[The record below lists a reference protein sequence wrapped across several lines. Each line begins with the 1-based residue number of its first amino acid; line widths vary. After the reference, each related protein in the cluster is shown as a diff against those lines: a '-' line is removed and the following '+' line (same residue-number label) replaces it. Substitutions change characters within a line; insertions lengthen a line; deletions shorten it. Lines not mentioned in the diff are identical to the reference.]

1 MSFYTELQVRYTD
14 FDTIDL
20 STEKQKILEIL
31 TEDSIHEDV
40 YDALVDAFT
49 NGHAGLR
56 IDSVYCLELIEKIT
70 ALFPNAN
77 FECRGLGEEYFYTW
91 ILCVVKMARSFL
103 AASLGKPKIL
113 LYKDN
118 PIHFCTF

>member
-40 YDALVDAFT
+40 YGDLV
-49 NGHAGLR
+49 HAYN
-56 IDSVYCLELIEKIT
+56 S
-70 ALFPNAN
+70 
-77 FECRGLGEEYFYTW
+77 
-91 ILCVVKMARSFL
+91 
-103 AASLGKPKIL
+103 
-113 LYKDN
+113 
-118 PIHFCTF
+118 

>member
-40 YDALVDAFT
+40 YGALVDAFS
-49 NGHAGLR
+49 
-56 IDSVYCLELIEKIT
+56 DSQASLNVDPVYCLELIEKIT

-91 ILCVVKMARSFL
+91 ILCVENGQIIFS
-103 AASLGKPKIL
+103 SKPWETE
-113 LYKDN
+113 N
-118 PIHFCTF
+118 PFI

>member
-20 STEKQKILEIL
+20 STEKQNILEIL
-31 TEDSIHEDV
+31 TEDSIHEGV
-40 YDALVDAFT
+40 YNALVDAFS
-49 NGHAGLR
+49 NGQAGLNV
-56 IDSVYCLELIEKIT
+56 DPVYCLELIEKIT

-91 ILCVVKMARSFL
+91 ILCVENGQIIFS
-103 AASLGKPKIL
+103 SKPWETE
-113 LYKDN
+113 N
-118 PIHFCTF
+118 PFI

>member
-40 YDALVDAFT
+40 YGDLVHAFSD
-49 NGHAGLR
+49 GQAGLNV
-56 IDSVYCLELIEKIT
+56 DPVYCLELIEKIT

-91 ILCVVKMARSFL
+91 ILCVENGQIIFS
-103 AASLGKPKIL
+103 SKPWETE
-113 LYKDN
+113 N
-118 PIHFCTF
+118 PFI

>member
-20 STEKQKILEIL
+20 STKKQKILEIL

-40 YDALVDAFT
+40 YGDLVHAFSD
-49 NGHAGLR
+49 GQAGLNV
-56 IDSVYCLELIEKIT
+56 DPVYCLQLIEKIT

-91 ILCVVKMARSFL
+91 ILCVENGQIIFS
-103 AASLGKPKIL
+103 SKPWETE
-113 LYKDN
+113 N
-118 PIHFCTF
+118 PFI

>member
-40 YDALVDAFT
+40 YGDLVHAFSD
-49 NGHAGLR
+49 GQAGLNV
-56 IDSVYCLELIEKIT
+56 DPVYCLQLIEKIT

-91 ILCVVKMARSFL
+91 ILCVENGQIIFS
-103 AASLGKPKIL
+103 SKPWETE
-113 LYKDN
+113 N
-118 PIHFCTF
+118 PFM

>member
-20 STEKQKILEIL
+20 STEKQNILEIL

-40 YDALVDAFT
+40 YNALVDAFS
-49 NGHAGLR
+49 NGQAGLNV
-56 IDSVYCLELIEKIT
+56 DPVYCLELIEKIT
-70 ALFPNAN
+70 TLFPNAN

-91 ILCVVKMARSFL
+91 ILCVENGQIIFS
-103 AASLGKPKIL
+103 SKPWETE
-113 LYKDN
+113 N
-118 PIHFCTF
+118 PFI

>member
-14 FDTIDL
+14 FDTIDF

-40 YDALVDAFT
+40 YGDLVHAFSD
-49 NGHAGLR
+49 GQAGLNV
-56 IDSVYCLELIEKIT
+56 DPVYCLQLIEKIT

-91 ILCVVKMARSFL
+91 ILCVENGQIIFS
-103 AASLGKPKIL
+103 SKPWETE
-113 LYKDN
+113 N
-118 PIHFCTF
+118 PFI

>member
-20 STEKQKILEIL
+20 STEKQNILEIL

-40 YDALVDAFT
+40 YNALVDAFS
-49 NGHAGLR
+49 NGQAGLNV
-56 IDSVYCLELIEKIT
+56 DPVYCLELIEKIT

-91 ILCVVKMARSFL
+91 ILCVENGQIIFS
-103 AASLGKPKIL
+103 SKPWETV
-113 LYKDN
+113 N
-118 PIHFCTF
+118 PFI

>member
-20 STEKQKILEIL
+20 STEKQNILEIL

-40 YDALVDAFT
+40 YNALVDAFS
-49 NGHAGLR
+49 NGQAGLNV
-56 IDSVYCLELIEKIT
+56 DPVYCLELIEKIT

-91 ILCVVKMARSFL
+91 ILCVENGQFIFS
-103 AASLGKPKIL
+103 SKPWETE
-113 LYKDN
+113 N
-118 PIHFCTF
+118 PFI

>member
-40 YDALVDAFT
+40 YGDLVDAFA
-49 NGHAGLR
+49 NEQAGLNVHP
-56 IDSVYCLELIEKIT
+56 VYCLQLIEKIT

-91 ILCVVKMARSFL
+91 ILCVENGQIIFS
-103 AASLGKPKIL
+103 SKPWESE
-113 LYKDN
+113 N
-118 PIHFCTF
+118 PFI

>member
-1 MSFYTELQVRYTD
+1 MSFYTELQARYTD

-20 STEKQKILEIL
+20 STEKQNILEIL

-40 YDALVDAFT
+40 YNALVDAFS
-49 NGHAGLR
+49 NGQAGLNV
-56 IDSVYCLELIEKIT
+56 DPVYCLELIEKIT

-91 ILCVVKMARSFL
+91 ILCVENGQIIFS
-103 AASLGKPKIL
+103 SKPWETE
-113 LYKDN
+113 N
-118 PIHFCTF
+118 PFI

>member
-40 YDALVDAFT
+40 YNALVDAFSD
-49 NGHAGLR
+49 GLAHLN
-56 IDSVYCLELIEKIT
+56 IDPIYCLELIEKIT

-91 ILCVVKMARSFL
+91 ILCVENGQIIFS
-103 AASLGKPKIL
+103 SKPWETE
-113 LYKDN
+113 N
-118 PIHFCTF
+118 PFI

>member
-14 FDTIDL
+14 FDMIDL
-20 STEKQKILEIL
+20 STEKQNILEIL

-40 YDALVDAFT
+40 YNALVDAFS
-49 NGHAGLR
+49 NGQAGLNV
-56 IDSVYCLELIEKIT
+56 DPVYCLELIEKIT

-91 ILCVVKMARSFL
+91 ILCVENGQIIFS
-103 AASLGKPKIL
+103 SKPWETE
-113 LYKDN
+113 N
-118 PIHFCTF
+118 PFI

>member
-31 TEDSIHEDV
+31 TMLAEGATHEDL
-40 YDALVDAFT
+40 YNDLASAFA
-49 NGHAGLR
+49 NGQADLN
-56 IDSVYCLELIEKIT
+56 IDPIYCEIIIEKIT

-91 ILCVVKMARSFL
+91 ILCVENGQIIFS
-103 AASLGKPKIL
+103 SKPWETE
-113 LYKDN
+113 N
-118 PIHFCTF
+118 PFI

>member
-40 YDALVDAFT
+40 YGDLVHAFSD
-49 NGHAGLR
+49 GQAGLNV
-56 IDSVYCLELIEKIT
+56 DPVYCLQLIEKIT

-91 ILCVVKMARSFL
+91 ILCVENGQIIFS
-103 AASLGKPKIL
+103 SKPWETE
-113 LYKDN
+113 N
-118 PIHFCTF
+118 PFI

>member
-20 STEKQKILEIL
+20 STEKQNILEIL

-40 YDALVDAFT
+40 YNALVDAFS
-49 NGHAGLR
+49 NGQADLNV
-56 IDSVYCLELIEKIT
+56 DPVYCLELIEKIT

-91 ILCVVKMARSFL
+91 ILCVENGQIIFS
-103 AASLGKPKIL
+103 SKPWETE
-113 LYKDN
+113 N
-118 PIHFCTF
+118 PFI

>member
-1 MSFYTELQVRYTD
+1 MSFCTELQVRYTD

-20 STEKQKILEIL
+20 STEKQNILEIL

-40 YDALVDAFT
+40 YNALVDAFS
-49 NGHAGLR
+49 NGQAGLNV
-56 IDSVYCLELIEKIT
+56 DPVYCLELIEKIT

-91 ILCVVKMARSFL
+91 ILCVENGQIIFS
-103 AASLGKPKIL
+103 SKPWETE
-113 LYKDN
+113 N
-118 PIHFCTF
+118 PFI

>member
-40 YDALVDAFT
+40 YTALVDAFS
-49 NGHAGLR
+49 NGQAGLNV
-56 IDSVYCLELIEKIT
+56 DPVYCLELIEKIT

-91 ILCVVKMARSFL
+91 ILCVENGQIIFS
-103 AASLGKPKIL
+103 SKPWESE
-113 LYKDN
+113 N
-118 PIHFCTF
+118 PFI

>member
-20 STEKQKILEIL
+20 STEKQNILEIL
-31 TEDSIHEDV
+31 TEDSTHEDV
-40 YDALVDAFT
+40 YNALVDAFS
-49 NGHAGLR
+49 NGQAGLNV
-56 IDSVYCLELIEKIT
+56 DPVYCLELIEKIT

-91 ILCVVKMARSFL
+91 ILCVENGQIIFS
-103 AASLGKPKIL
+103 SKPWETE
-113 LYKDN
+113 N
-118 PIHFCTF
+118 PFI

>member
-1 MSFYTELQVRYTD
+1 MSFYTELQFRYTD

-40 YDALVDAFT
+40 YGALVDAFSDGQASL
-49 NGHAGLR
+49 NV
-56 IDSVYCLELIEKIT
+56 DPVYCLQLIEKIT
-70 ALFPNAN
+70 PLFPNAN

-91 ILCVVKMARSFL
+91 ILCVENGQIIFS
-103 AASLGKPKIL
+103 SKPWETE
-113 LYKDN
+113 N
-118 PIHFCTF
+118 PFI

>member
-20 STEKQKILEIL
+20 STEKQNILEIL

-40 YDALVDAFT
+40 YGDLVHAFS
-49 NGHAGLR
+49 NGQAGLNV
-56 IDSVYCLELIEKIT
+56 DPVYCLQLIEKIT

-91 ILCVVKMARSFL
+91 ILCVENGQIIFS
-103 AASLGKPKIL
+103 SKPWETE
-113 LYKDN
+113 N
-118 PIHFCTF
+118 PFI

>member
-40 YDALVDAFT
+40 YGDLVHAFSD
-49 NGHAGLR
+49 GQADPR
-56 IDSVYCLELIEKIT
+56 QY
-70 ALFPNAN
+70 
-77 FECRGLGEEYFYTW
+77 RGQQIPLN
-91 ILCVVKMARSFL
+91 S
-103 AASLGKPKIL
+103 
-113 LYKDN
+113 
-118 PIHFCTF
+118 

>member
-20 STEKQKILEIL
+20 STEKQNILEIL
-31 TEDSIHEDV
+31 SEDSIYEDV
-40 YDALVDAFT
+40 YNALVDAFS
-49 NGHAGLR
+49 NGQAGLNV
-56 IDSVYCLELIEKIT
+56 DPVYCLELIEKIT

-91 ILCVVKMARSFL
+91 ILCVENGQIIFS
-103 AASLGKPKIL
+103 SKPWETE
-113 LYKDN
+113 N
-118 PIHFCTF
+118 PFI

>member
-14 FDTIDL
+14 CDTIDL
-20 STEKQKILEIL
+20 STEKQNILEIL

-40 YDALVDAFT
+40 YNALVDAFS
-49 NGHAGLR
+49 NGQAGLNV
-56 IDSVYCLELIEKIT
+56 DPVYCLELIEKIT

-91 ILCVVKMARSFL
+91 ILCVENGQIIFS
-103 AASLGKPKIL
+103 SKPWETE
-113 LYKDN
+113 N
-118 PIHFCTF
+118 PFI

>member
-40 YDALVDAFT
+40 YGDLVEAFT
-49 NGHAGLR
+49 NGQAGLNV
-56 IDSVYCLELIEKIT
+56 DPVYCLELIEKIT

-91 ILCVVKMARSFL
+91 ILCVENGQIIFS
-103 AASLGKPKIL
+103 SKPWESE
-113 LYKDN
+113 N
-118 PIHFCTF
+118 PFI

>member
-40 YDALVDAFT
+40 YGDLVEAFT
-49 NGHAGLR
+49 NGQAGLNV
-56 IDSVYCLELIEKIT
+56 DPVYCLQLIEKIT

-91 ILCVVKMARSFL
+91 ILCVENGQIIFS
-103 AASLGKPKIL
+103 SKPWETE
-113 LYKDN
+113 N
-118 PIHFCTF
+118 PFI

>member
-20 STEKQKILEIL
+20 STEKQNILEIL

-40 YDALVDAFT
+40 YNALVDTFS
-49 NGHAGLR
+49 NGQAGLNV
-56 IDSVYCLELIEKIT
+56 DPVYCLELIEKIT

-91 ILCVVKMARSFL
+91 ILCVENGQIIFS
-103 AASLGKPKIL
+103 SKPWETE
-113 LYKDN
+113 N
-118 PIHFCTF
+118 PFI

>member
-20 STEKQKILEIL
+20 STEKQNILEIL

-40 YDALVDAFT
+40 YNALVDAFS
-49 NGHAGLR
+49 NGQAGLNV
-56 IDSVYCLELIEKIT
+56 DPVYCLELIEKIT

-91 ILCVVKMARSFL
+91 ILCVENGHIIFS
-103 AASLGKPKIL
+103 SKPWETE
-113 LYKDN
+113 N
-118 PIHFCTF
+118 PFI

>member
-40 YDALVDAFT
+40 YDALVDAFSD
-49 NGHAGLR
+49 GQAGLNV
-56 IDSVYCLELIEKIT
+56 DPVYCLQLIEKIT

-91 ILCVVKMARSFL
+91 ILCVENGQIIFS
-103 AASLGKPKIL
+103 SKPWETE
-113 LYKDN
+113 N
-118 PIHFCTF
+118 PFI

>member
-40 YDALVDAFT
+40 YGDLVHAFSDGQAVL
-49 NGHAGLR
+49 NV
-56 IDSVYCLELIEKIT
+56 DPVYCLQLIEKIT

-91 ILCVVKMARSFL
+91 ILCVENGQIIFS
-103 AASLGKPKIL
+103 SKPWETE
-113 LYKDN
+113 N
-118 PIHFCTF
+118 PFI